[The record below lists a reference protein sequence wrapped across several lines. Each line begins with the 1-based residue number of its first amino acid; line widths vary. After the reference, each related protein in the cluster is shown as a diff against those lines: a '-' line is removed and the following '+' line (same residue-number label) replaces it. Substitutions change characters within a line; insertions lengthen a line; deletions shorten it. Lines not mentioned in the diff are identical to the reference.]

1 MIKHRYVVKGV
12 RIEDGLNFQGTCVAY
27 DIISAINLFRDNGYS
42 VHTVPE
48 RMQVR
53 KDMEVKIEDV
63 FILSLK

>member
-12 RIEDGLNFQGTCVAY
+12 RIEDGLNFQGICVAY

-53 KDMEVKIEDV
+53 ADMEVKIEDV
-63 FILSLK
+63 FISS

>member
-12 RIEDGLNFQGTCVAY
+12 RIEDSLNFQGTCVAY